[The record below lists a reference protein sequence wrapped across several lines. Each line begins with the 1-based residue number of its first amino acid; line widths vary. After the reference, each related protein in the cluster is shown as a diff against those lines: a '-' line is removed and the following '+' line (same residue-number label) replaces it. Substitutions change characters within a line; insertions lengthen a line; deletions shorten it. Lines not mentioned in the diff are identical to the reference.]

1 MMFIHLKYPSSY
13 ITEVKI
19 KLFDYNIASV
29 FKWKKIY
36 KTVNK
41 K

>member
-1 MMFIHLKYPSSY
+1 MMFIHLKYPNSH

-19 KLFDYNIASV
+19 KLDYNIASV

-36 KTVNK
+36 KTANK